1 MPPVKKNSFPK
12 QVTRSAIAVSETTP
26 GFTYLTN
33 HTHVL
38 VCVSTDP
45 AIRLRDLANLV
56 GITERAVQR
65 IVMELEAVGVLK
77 RERAG
82 RRNHYKVNKRAR
94 LRHPLEAHCTVG
106 GLLDWVHAQSKQ

>member
-1 MPPVKKNSFPK
+1 MKKAFL
-12 QVTRSAIAVSETTP
+12 SAKNPHPSLLASVGDP

-38 VCVSTDP
+38 VCVSADP
-45 AIRLRDLANLV
+45 AIRLRDLASLV

-65 IVMELEAVGVLK
+65 IVMELEAAGVLE
-77 RERAG
+77 REREG
-82 RRNHYKVNKRAR
+82 RRNHYKVNKRAK

-106 GLLDWVHAQSKQ
+106 GLLDWVHAQAKR